1 MPKFNSNTVILQI
14 QVRCEKLS
22 FSASRPNGYIYEI
35 IPALTY
41 THYLQTL
48 RQQTAHVIK

>member
-22 FSASRPNGYIYEI
+22 FSASNGYIYEI

-41 THYLQTL
+41 THYLRTL